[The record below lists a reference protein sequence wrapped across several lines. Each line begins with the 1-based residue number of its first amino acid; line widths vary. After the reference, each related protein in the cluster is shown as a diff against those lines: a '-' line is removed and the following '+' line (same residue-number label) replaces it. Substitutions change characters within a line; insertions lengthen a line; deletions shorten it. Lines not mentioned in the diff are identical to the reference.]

1 MVDHHLPRAR
11 HEERAGDPLLLQQ
24 SQHRRRVEG
33 AAGQDHHGAA
43 DQDQRSDRSDGA
55 DVEHRRGDEVD
66 LVGLHE
72 LVGADQHHRLGEQV
86 QCVSTA
92 PLGRPVVPDVYMIRA
107 GESSGTS
114 TASGASCSSSST
126 AENARRAIGV
136 VHADE
141 LDVVVDLVGRLR
153 AGLGAEL
160 VDEEHRGPGVL
171 EDVGDL
177 AGREP
182 EVHRHADGAEPVRRE
197 QRLHVLRPVA
207 HEHRHA
213 VAGRDAPGC
222 ERRREPLDAVMELA
236 PGRRLAAEAERH
248 ALGTTVRV
256 ALQVVDPVRASA
268 RVRLA

>member
-1 MVDHHLPRAR
+1 
-11 HEERAGDPLLLQQ
+11 
-24 SQHRRRVEG
+24 
-33 AAGQDHHGAA
+33 
-43 DQDQRSDRSDGA
+43 
-55 DVEHRRGDEVD
+55 
-66 LVGLHE
+66 
-72 LVGADQHHRLGEQV
+72 
-86 QCVSTA
+86 
-92 PLGRPVVPDVYMIRA
+92 MIRA

-114 TASGASCSSSST
+114 TVSHRVVPLVQHRGVPRGC
-126 AENARRAIGV
+126 RRLGV
-136 VHADE
+136 AHADE
-141 LDVVVDLVGRLR
+141 LDVVIDLVDRLP
-153 AGLGAEL
+153 AGLDAEI
-160 VDEEHRGPGVL
+160 VGEEHRGPGVL

-182 EVHRHADGAEPVRRE
+182 EVHRHADGPEPVRRE

-256 ALQVVDPVRASA
+256 PLQVVDPVRASA
-268 RVRLA
+268 RVRLARLGSPPERSSACGMRASH